1 MKQYYFSNLKFN
13 LSKLMCYKG
22 DILHIQLNEL
32 LQEMI
37 YMPSTTNT
45 LEAMHGHINENCPAR
60 NCFFQANQ
68 RVICELDSKYRNI
81 DLGVKHNYIYKKN
94 TAMKKCSK
102 RYHFTKQ
109 PKDIVNAVKTYCN
122 LTILKSVF
130 LVCIDQPLENNF
142 NNCNH
147 FLNFQSL

>member
-60 NCFFQANQ
+60 NCFF
-68 RVICELDSKYRNI
+68 
-81 DLGVKHNYIYKKN
+81 
-94 TAMKKCSK
+94 
-102 RYHFTKQ
+102 
-109 PKDIVNAVKTYCN
+109 
-122 LTILKSVF
+122 
-130 LVCIDQPLENNF
+130 
-142 NNCNH
+142 
-147 FLNFQSL
+147 